1 MVKISSVNNKVFLHY
16 LAYVLENV
24 REIESKLI
32 VHVTWVL
39 DSKLNSWRF
48 DLNSGNHIYMYQP
61 MFAFG
66 VERCF
71 PFLNTAFAIIIRFI
85 YFSALFKR

>member
-32 VHVTWVL
+32 VHVT
-39 DSKLNSWRF
+39 
-48 DLNSGNHIYMYQP
+48 
-61 MFAFG
+61 
-66 VERCF
+66 
-71 PFLNTAFAIIIRFI
+71 
-85 YFSALFKR
+85 